1 MLPPLG
7 PCGHREAPP
16 RAAVACA
23 PRGAAT
29 SCAAAKRCGR
39 GPLLLARV
47 LRQAK
52 RRCRRGLLCVPLLV
66 LCTATKSRHPL
77 PRRSASAG
85 GAARPCRAP
94 PRSAPWSG
102 AMRRWWSV
110 ASPPHP
116 LLLLASIH
124 PLVRRL
130 WPGRRY
136 CQRGLTEGRLL
147 DAPPLSPSAVCPM
160 GRAAQPGRQ
169 PATATWPRPRVGEGA
184 SFAAAGGAVRP
195 RRRRGLRW

>member
-1 MLPPLG
+1 MVGLVGRRGKRKPSSAQIKKKKPGVRLLPTPVLPP
-7 PCGHREAPP
+7 PP
-16 RAAVACA
+16 VCL
-23 PRGAAT
+23 
-29 SCAAAKRCGR
+29 S
-39 GPLLLARV
+39 
-47 LRQAK
+47 
-52 RRCRRGLLCVPLLV
+52 
-66 LCTATKSRHPL
+66 PL
-77 PRRSASAG
+77 PRLWRSATAG
-85 GAARPCRAP
+85 GAVRPCRAP